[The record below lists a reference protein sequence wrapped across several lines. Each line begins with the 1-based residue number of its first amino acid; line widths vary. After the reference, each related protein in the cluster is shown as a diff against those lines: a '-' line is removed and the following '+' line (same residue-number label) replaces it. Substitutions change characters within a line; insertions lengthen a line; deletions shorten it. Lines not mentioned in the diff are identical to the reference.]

1 MNKSIIKIFVN
12 YLNLLKKCLTPENSQ
27 ETNKVRMYNKKS
39 NNSQYIKIFTN
50 VLFLLL

>member
-1 MNKSIIKIFVN
+1 MNKSIIKIFIN

-27 ETNKVRMYNKKS
+27 ETNKVSMYNNKKC

-50 VLFLLL
+50 VFF